1 MPRRL
6 GNKMARNWVDVR
18 AEALAVGGVDEA
30 RIAEHARR
38 IRSEVRSHRLAEI
51 RVGYGLNQG
60 VIAHR
65 LGVSQ
70 ARVSQIE
77 RGDVERSELST
88 VRAYVAALGGE
99 VELIAKFGDER
110 ITIA

>member
-1 MPRRL
+1 
-6 GNKMARNWVDVR
+6 MARNWVDIR
-18 AEALAVGGVDEA
+18 AEALAAGNLEEGT
-30 RIAEHARR
+30 IAEHARR
-38 IRSEVRSHRLAEI
+38 LRSEIRSHRLAEI
-51 RVGYGLNQG
+51 REDYGLNQG

-99 VELIAKFGDER
+99 VEVIAKFGDER

>member
-1 MPRRL
+1 
-6 GNKMARNWVDVR
+6 MARNWVDIK
-18 AEALAVGGVDEA
+18 AEALATGSLDEA
-30 RIAEHARR
+30 RISEHAHRL
-38 IRSEVRSHRLAEI
+38 RSEIRAHRLAEI
-51 RVGYGLNQG
+51 REDYGLNQG
-60 VIAHR
+60 VIATR